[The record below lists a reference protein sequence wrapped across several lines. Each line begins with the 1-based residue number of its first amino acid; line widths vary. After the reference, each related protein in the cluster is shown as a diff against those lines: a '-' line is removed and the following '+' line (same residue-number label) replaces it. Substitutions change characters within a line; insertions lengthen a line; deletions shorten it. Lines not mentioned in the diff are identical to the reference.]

1 MLPRRKHSERPPDFK
16 RFPFAPAHP
25 LPPAP
30 QLLWQPDSPPSP
42 LSLWTKAQSTNK
54 GTWSTPRPPFSCP
67 PSVPLCVGAPS
78 GSAEITTSTFP
89 PQDQTSMGLLMWRQ
103 PCPHLPALPGKPLNF
118 CLPYAAG
125 QHQATGCWLLLGLST
140 QVQGLFRQLKL
151 LELLWPG
158 RSPGTSSWLYPPPST
173 SSAPSCS
180 GRVGH
185 APGARPG
192 NTGAPTHGQKA
203 RVVLTSHPFFHIYV
217 ALNLSMNRF
226 FQKILPCSAHTTS
239 HPVYCSHLLSGCP
252 GL

>member
-1 MLPRRKHSERPPDFK
+1 MRRHTCLCRTDRSSLSAFISLFRPFFLYHSRLFTNNHQSGLPRFASQTKTLRKATRLQEVSLC
-16 RFPFAPAHP
+16 AHP

-67 PSVPLCVGAPS
+67 PSVPLCVGAPP
-78 GSAEITTSTFP
+78 GSAEITPSTFT

-103 PCPHLPALPGKPLNF
+103 PCPHLPARPGKPLNF

-151 LELLWPG
+151 LELLRPG
-158 RSPGTSSWLYPPPST
+158 RSRAHPTGSILPHPPPRPPAAVAEWGMLLGPGQET
-173 SSAPSCS
+173 PGPQLRDRKQESS
-180 GRVGH
+180 
-185 APGARPG
+185 
-192 NTGAPTHGQKA
+192 
-203 RVVLTSHPFFHIYV
+203 
-217 ALNLSMNRF
+217 
-226 FQKILPCSAHTTS
+226 
-239 HPVYCSHLLSGCP
+239 
-252 GL
+252 